1 VRSRIICRCEEIS
14 EEEII
19 QAVRAG
25 CRSVAEVKR
34 FCRAGMGLCQGRT
47 CGPLVASI
55 IARELGVP
63 KEVVETDT
71 PRFPLFPV
79 ALEAFCEE
87 AKD

>member
-1 VRSRIICRCEEIS
+1 
-14 EEEII
+14 
-19 QAVRAG
+19 
-25 CRSVAEVKR
+25 
-34 FCRAGMGLCQGRT
+34 MGLCQGRT

-87 AKD
+87 VKD